1 MNSAAWKQL
10 ALILALALAVRLT
23 VAACWQSRLDGRFG
37 FGDSESYWTLGR
49 AVAGGQPYRYGSD
62 DAEVFRTPGYPVI
75 LAPIFLLGGNEPP
88 VMWARVESAVLGTL
102 AVLCVW
108 WLGRML
114 FDERTGLI
122 AAAVAAFY
130 PGAIA
135 VGVLVLSESP
145 FCVLMLVQLALWTLA
160 LRASEVGVAGAKR
173 SDAPEPLG
181 HRLWL
186 CRQPPG
192 RNALLL
198 AVAAGLAAG
207 AATLVRP
214 SWLLFTPMAV
224 LISVVV
230 CGQKLRHLRIGAAV
244 LLGLIV
250 AMTPWWVRNAQV
262 TSRFVP
268 TTLQVGASLYDGL
281 NPAATGA
288 SDMDFVD
295 RFAEKVRSQSD
306 ESQEQPSEPFEV
318 RLDRRLR
325 TEAIHWA
332 MSNPTRAA
340 KLAAVKVM
348 RTWNIWPNEPSLS
361 AWPVRLA
368 VALTYTP
375 ILILGILGAAGTIRL
390 GWPYILCWLPA
401 VYFTMLHAVFI
412 GSIRYRQ
419 PAMLGLIVLAAGV
432 VGGMGKITFSR
443 RACTA
448 RNGKEKREK
457 RREMRDESKSPRT
470 ACGGTDH

>member
-10 ALILALALAVRLT
+10 ALILTLALAVRLT
-23 VAACWQSRLDGRFG
+23 VAAYWQSRLDGRFG

-62 DAEVFRTPGYPVI
+62 DAEIFRTPGYPVM

-88 VMWARVESAVLGTL
+88 VMWARAESAVLGTL

-135 VGVLVLSESP
+135 VGALVLSEAP

-160 LRASEVGVAGAKR
+160 LRVESLRNV
-173 SDAPEPLG
+173 
-181 HRLWL
+181 WL
-186 CRQPPG
+186 PAIG
-192 RNALLL
+192 
-198 AVAAGLAAG
+198 AGLAAG

-214 SWLLFTPMAV
+214 SWLLFTPMAM

-230 CGQKLRHLRIGAAV
+230 CGQKLRQIGIGAAM

-262 TSRFVP
+262 TGRFVP

-288 SDMDFVD
+288 SNMEFVD
-295 RFAEKVRSQSD
+295 RFSEQMRSRSD
-306 ESQEQPSEPFEV
+306 KSQEQPSEPFEV

-332 MSNPTRAA
+332 MSNPARAVR
-340 KLAAVKVM
+340 LAAVKVM

-361 AWPVRLA
+361 AWPVRLT

-375 ILILGILGAAGTIRL
+375 ILILGILGAVGTIRL

-432 VGGMGKITFSR
+432 VGGVGKITFSR
-443 RACTA
+443 RAFTA
-448 RNGKEKREK
+448 RNGREK
-457 RREMRDESKSPRT
+457 GEGR
-470 ACGGTDH
+470 

>member
-1 MNSAAWKQL
+1 MNSAAWTQL
-10 ALILALALAVRLT
+10 ALILTLALAVRLT
-23 VAACWQSRLDGRFG
+23 VAAYWQSRLDGRFG

-49 AVAGGQPYRYGSD
+49 AVAGGQPYWYGPD
-62 DAEVFRTPGYPVI
+62 DAAVFRTPGYPVI
-75 LAPIFLLGGNEPP
+75 LAPIFLLGGNEPS
-88 VMWARVESAVLGTL
+88 VMWARAESAVLGTL

-135 VGVLVLSESP
+135 VGALVLSETP
-145 FCVLMLVQLALWTLA
+145 FCVLMLVQLAFWTLA
-160 LRASEVGVAGAKR
+160 CRAES
-173 SDAPEPLG
+173 L
-181 HRLWL
+181 
-186 CRQPPG
+186 
-192 RNALLL
+192 RNAWLP
-198 AVAAGLAAG
+198 AIGAGLAAG

-230 CGQKLRHLRIGAAV
+230 CGQKLRHLRIGVAM

-262 TSRFVP
+262 TGRFVP

-288 SDMDFVD
+288 SNMEFVD
-295 RFAEKVRSQSD
+295 RFAEHLRSQSD
-306 ESQEQPSEPFEV
+306 KSQEQPSESFEV

-332 MSNPTRAA
+332 ISNPARAA

-348 RTWNIWPNEPSLS
+348 RTWNIWANEPSLS

-368 VALTYTP
+368 VVFTYTP

-390 GWPYILCWLPA
+390 GWPYILCWFPA

-432 VGGMGKITFSR
+432 VGGMGKVTFSR

-448 RNGKEKREK
+448 RNGGERREERGEKREE
-457 RREMRDESKSPRT
+457 RRGRSEE
-470 ACGGTDH
+470 